1 MATPTTSL
9 RRLVTVVAVPAA
21 LVLTAAACSDD
32 DGTVAAGSDGGSGD
46 LTISIA
52 EPADG
57 STVEPGFAVEVD
69 PGVEIGEPDTGR
81 HHVHI
86 YYDGNRSDGEYDI
99 VYDADEPWTVER
111 DLPPGTHTVEAF
123 IANADHSLTE
133 ASDEITVTV
142 GEAADGG
149 GADDPGSD
157 DGGSG
162 GYGY

>member
-1 MATPTTSL
+1 MATATTSL
-9 RRLVTVVAVPAA
+9 RRLLTLAAVPAV
-21 LVLTAAACSDD
+21 LVLATACSDD
-32 DGTVAAGSDGGSGD
+32 DGTVAAGSGGGDGD
-46 LTISIA
+46 LTIAIA

-57 STVEPGFAVEVD
+57 ATVEPGFPVEVD

-99 VYDADEPWTVER
+99 VYDVDEPWTVER
-111 DLPPGTHTVEAF
+111 DLTPGTHTVEAF

-142 GEAADGG
+142 GEAQDGG

-157 DGGSG
+157 GGG
-162 GYGY
+162 FGY